1 MNLTA
6 KNVSNGILRSIAI
19 IVAVFVLGWFLY
31 SIKALFLFLGIAA
44 VISLIARPVV
54 YFLKSRLKFSN
65 SLASI
70 TTLIVVLFAVIILM
84 WLFVPIIIEQGKNIA
99 NIDFELVN
107 QDLNELSVQASDAIG
122 VEKINIIETIKNSE
136 QVKSFD
142 IELIPS
148 FFDMFINNLG
158 DGLVGLFAVL
168 FISFFLIKDENFIPS
183 AVTSFAKK
191 GNEKRFLRVFTK
203 IKTLLSRYFIGL
215 MVQILILSI
224 FYSIL
229 LLVFDIENAIA
240 IAIICAFLNIVPY
253 LGPLIAGGLMML
265 IVVSNN
271 LGADFSSELF
281 PVLCYVFIGYCL
293 AQLFDNLVTQ
303 PVIFGKS
310 VKSHPL
316 EIFVVILIGGFLFG
330 ISGMILAV
338 PVYTALKV
346 ISKEFLSEYKIVQRL
361 TKNL

>member
-1 MNLTA
+1 MKPGTISI
-6 KNVSNGILRSIAI
+6 SNGILRAIAVI
-19 IVAVFVLGWFLY
+19 AAFLILLWFLFN
-31 SIKALFLFLGIAA
+31 IKVLFFFLGIAA

-54 YFLKSRLKFSN
+54 VFLKSKAKFSN
-65 SLASI
+65 ALATI
-70 TTLIVVLFAVIILM
+70 TTLFMVISGVSVLLWI
-84 WLFVPIIIEQGKNIA
+84 FVPIIIEQGQNIA
-99 NIDFELVN
+99 EIDFNLVKR
-107 QDLNELSVQASDAIG
+107 DLNELSMQASDALG
-122 VEKINIIETIKNSE
+122 LEDINIVEAIKNSD
-136 QVKSFD
+136 QVKSFNL
-142 IELIPS
+142 ELVPS
-148 FFDMFINNLG
+148 FFDVFINNLG
-158 DGLVGLFAVL
+158 DGTVGLFAVL

-183 AVTSFAKK
+183 AVTSFAQK
-191 GNEKRFLRVFTK
+191 GNERRFLVVFTK
-203 IKTLLSRYFIGL
+203 IKVLLSRYFIGL
-215 MVQILILSI
+215 MAQVLILSI

-271 LGADFSSELF
+271 LGADFSSELV
-281 PVLCYVFIGYCL
+281 PTLGYVFIGYCL
-293 AQLFDNLVTQ
+293 AQLFDNLITQ

-316 EIFVVILIGGFLFG
+316 EIFVVILIGGLLFG
-330 ISGMILAV
+330 IAGMILAV